1 MNYLVVSKKWWN
13 PKLKDQL
20 KKSISADWNF
30 VNTEDKLTPLY
41 LANLKPDKIFI
52 LHWSKKIA
60 EEIFSKYECISFHMT
75 DLPFGRGGSPLQNL
89 IIRGFSKTKI
99 TAIKVNEIIDGGDI
113 YLKSELDLVGNAH
126 EIFSRTFAIISEM
139 ITKII
144 NDELVP
150 APQKGEITIFKR
162 RTPKESNIR
171 DLESLSKIYNY
182 IRMLDADGYPAAFLE
197 TKYAKL
203 EFCDASLKGNYIDA
217 HVRITQK

>member
-1 MNYLVVSKKWWN
+1 MNYLVVSKKWWD

-30 VNTEDKLTPLY
+30 VNTEDKLTPSY

-126 EIFSRTFAIISEM
+126 EIFSRTFTIIFEM

-150 APQKGEITIFKR
+150 TPQKGEITIFKR

-171 DLESLSKIYNY
+171 DLESLSEIYNY

-197 TKYAKL
+197 TKYVKL

>member
-150 APQKGEITIFKR
+150 TPQKGEITIFKR

-171 DLESLSKIYNY
+171 DLESLSEIYNY

-197 TKYAKL
+197 TKYVKL

>member
-1 MNYLVVSKKWWN
+1 MNYLVVSKKWWD

-126 EIFSRTFAIISEM
+126 EIFSRTFAIIFEM

-150 APQKGEITIFKR
+150 TPQKGEITIFKR

-171 DLESLSKIYNY
+171 DLESLSEIYNY

-197 TKYAKL
+197 TKYVKL

>member
-1 MNYLVVSKKWWN
+1 MNYLVVSKKWWD

-30 VNTEDKLTPLY
+30 VNTEDKLTPSY

-126 EIFSRTFAIISEM
+126 EIFSRTFAIIFEM

-150 APQKGEITIFKR
+150 TPQKGEIAIFKR

-171 DLESLSKIYNY
+171 DLESLSEIYNY

-197 TKYAKL
+197 TKYVKL